1 MSDLPPKFAI
11 ALHTLAM
18 ERHVLNEPKTL
29 TVQVEEIGMFG
40 ERLETENL
48 AFNPV
53 RAGGKLRIDWSREV
67 DIAPGGRAWDA
78 LDATLREIA
87 RGLEE
92 ATVGSIARQAARD
105 APPLKQRL

>member
-1 MSDLPPKFAI
+1 M
-11 ALHTLAM
+11 
-18 ERHVLNEPKTL
+18 LNEPKTL

-67 DIAPGGRAWDA
+67 DIAP
-78 LDATLREIA
+78 
-87 RGLEE
+87 
-92 ATVGSIARQAARD
+92 AARVGCARCD
-105 APPLKQRL
+105 PPGRRLVGGPAFHGA

>member
-1 MSDLPPKFAI
+1 MCVAIPTVRIPTPVWTLEVADLHTKNGMSDLPPKFAI

-53 RAGGKLRIDWSREV
+53 RAGG
-67 DIAPGGRAWDA
+67 
-78 LDATLREIA
+78 
-87 RGLEE
+87 
-92 ATVGSIARQAARD
+92 
-105 APPLKQRL
+105 

>member
-78 LDATLREIA
+78 LDATLRDDGAWAEGYFNKVI
-87 RGLEE
+87 
-92 ATVGSIARQAARD
+92 
-105 APPLKQRL
+105 